1 MKLSQ
6 MKGDAAFDAMVRMV
20 PYVAAILEDDKVQQA
35 RDSLRGKK
43 NLRAG
48 EVMQAVMPLML
59 QNHRDDLMGIASVM
73 SDHTVE
79 ELKEMDF
86 AALAPLLRDTFCEEL
101 FDFFPS
107 CMALVLRA

>member
-20 PYVAAILEDDKVQQA
+20 PYVSAILEDEKVQQA
-35 RDSLRGKK
+35 RDGLRGKK
-43 NLRAG
+43 DLRAG

-59 QNHRDDLMGIASVM
+59 RDHRDDLYGIMGAVTGQ
-73 SDHTVE
+73 TVE
-79 ELKEMDF
+79 ELRAMDF
-86 AALAPLLRDTFCEEL
+86 AALAPMLRDTFCEEL